1 MIKTAAEAIA
11 YIHQRP
17 RLHRSNKLDT
27 MHQALALFD
36 NPQNKFPTIHVTGT
50 NGKGTASHLISR
62 LLEVHGYRVGL
73 FTSPFILRFNER
85 IQIDHQQIPDA
96 DLLKWTQQISATLAE
111 ARLTLTE
118 FEFVTVLMFCYFAEQ
133 KIDVGVIE
141 VGIGGAHDRTNV
153 IKAEIG
159 VITSIGLD
167 HQELIGPTLADIAQ
181 EKAGIIKPGQ
191 TVFLGKIDT
200 ELQPII
206 KQKVQQNQ
214 AHLVQLDQ
222 DLQITQLQRHQG
234 QAHFNWQWSTATPA
248 IKLTGLK
255 LPVWGDW
262 QLWDA
267 SLALGAAAQFLRN
280 RQSQLDPALV
290 KQVLANF
297 TVPGRLEVLSQEP
310 LLMLDGA
317 HNVPAMTNLIA
328 NIQRNFRGQPVHLI
342 LGMMADKDINAVAKL
357 LAKTNWQVTWTT
369 VANNPRAASQAEL
382 AEQIGQPFS
391 YHASWQAAL
400 QEFLQN
406 DGGEG
411 LYLFAGSFYLISE
424 VRQFLIAPED

>member
-1 MIKTAAEAIA
+1 MINTAAEAIA

-27 MHQALALFD
+27 MHQALALFAD
-36 NPQNKFPTIHVTGT
+36 PQNKFPTIHVTGT

-62 LLEVHGYRVGL
+62 LLEAHGYHVGL

-85 IQIDHQQIPDA
+85 IQIDHQQIPDEA
-96 DLLKWTQQISATLAE
+96 LLKWTQRLDAKLTQAQLA
-111 ARLTLTE
+111 LTE

-133 KIDVGVIE
+133 QIDVGVIE

-153 IKAEIG
+153 INAEIG

-167 HQELIGPTLADIAQ
+167 HQELIGPTIADIAQ
-181 EKAGIIKPGQ
+181 EKAGIIKPHQ
-191 TVFLGKIDT
+191 TVFLGKVAAD
-200 ELQPII
+200 LQPII
-206 KQKVQQNQ
+206 AKKAQQMQ
-214 AHLVQLDQ
+214 AQLIQIDQ
-222 DLQITQLQRHQG
+222 DLQVTQLQRHQG
-234 QAHFNWQWSTATPA
+234 QAQFNWQWSTSTST

-255 LPVWGDW
+255 MPLWGDW

-267 SLALGAAAQFLRN
+267 TLALGAAAKFLLR
-280 RQSQLDPALV
+280 RQGQLVPALV

-328 NIQRNFRGQPVHLI
+328 NIQRDFRGQPVHLI
-342 LGMMADKDINAVAKL
+342 LGMMADKDIAAVAQL
-357 LAKTNWQVTWTT
+357 LAQTNWQITWTT

-382 AEQIGQPFS
+382 TAQIGQPFT
-391 YHASWQAAL
+391 YNASWQAAL
-400 QEFLQN
+400 QAFLEA

-424 VRQFLIAPED
+424 VRQFFVADED